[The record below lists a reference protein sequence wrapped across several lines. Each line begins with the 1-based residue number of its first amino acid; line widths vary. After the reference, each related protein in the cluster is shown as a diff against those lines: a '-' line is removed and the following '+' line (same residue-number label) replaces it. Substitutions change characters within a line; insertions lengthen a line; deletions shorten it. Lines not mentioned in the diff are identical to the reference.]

1 MNKLKKAFPVALTIA
16 GFDPGGGAGIIADI
30 KTFSA
35 LNVYGTS
42 VIASLTSQNHKEFFD
57 FDTIDPSMFRSQLE
71 AVFTGYGI
79 KAVKTGLI
87 PFNLAESLVT
97 FLKDHKYIPVVADT
111 VFSST
116 TGKIFTDELYANKI
130 RDRFLPF
137 TSLVTPNLKEASL
150 LTGIDIKTGDDMVT
164 AGRKLY
170 EKLNVPVLIKGGH
183 LAPSGHLE
191 AGATDIFFDE
201 NGEEFFES
209 KFIRGVD
216 THGSG
221 CILSA
226 AVTAFLARGFE
237 LKNSVKKAKDFI
249 DGLLRNPASIEK
261 AGVILDPLV
270 SLSQKRK
277 K

>member
-1 MNKLKKAFPVALTIA
+1 MKNREKELTVALTIA

-42 VIASLTSQNHKEFFD
+42 VISSITSQNHKEFFD
-57 FDTIDPSMFRSQLE
+57 IADINPSMFGSQLE
-71 AVFTGYGI
+71 AVFSGYGI
-79 KAVKTGLI
+79 KAVKTGLL
-87 PFNLAESLVT
+87 PFNLTESLVM
-97 FLKDHKYIPVVADT
+97 FLKDHKHIPVVADP

-116 TGKIFTDELYANKI
+116 TGKIFIDKTSINKI
-130 RDRFLPF
+130 MDKFLPF

-150 LTGIDIKTGDDMVT
+150 LSGMVVKTGDDMIT

-170 EKLNVPVLIKGGH
+170 KELKVPVLIKGGH

-191 AGATDIFFDE
+191 EKAADILFDK
-201 NGEEFFES
+201 NGEELFGSE
-209 KFIRGVD
+209 FIGGVD

-226 AVTAFLARGFE
+226 AITAFLAKGFE
-237 LKNSVKKAKDFI
+237 LKNSVRKAKDFL
-249 DGLLRNPASIEK
+249 DGLLSNPAGLEK
-261 AGVILDPLV
+261 AGVILDPIL
-270 SLSQKRK
+270 KYPD
-277 K
+277 